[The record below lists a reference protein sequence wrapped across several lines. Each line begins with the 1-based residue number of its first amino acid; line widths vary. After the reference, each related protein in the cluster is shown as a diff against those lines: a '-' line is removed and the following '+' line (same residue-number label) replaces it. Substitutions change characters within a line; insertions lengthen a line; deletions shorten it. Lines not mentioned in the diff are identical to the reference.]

1 MKSDIPTFCLVTAA
15 MGIAVIITA
24 MCPVL
29 VLMVPEIGEN
39 SVDLVGDLVGGIS
52 NNRNKLLIRKWL
64 RTIPC
69 QN

>member
-1 MKSDIPTFCLVTAA
+1 

-29 VLMVPEIGEN
+29 ALMVPEIGEN

-64 RTIPC
+64 IPIPC